1 MKKYN
6 RLRKWRKKIR
16 NRKPEVKGNLSY
28 NGEFFGNLTN
38 VKIDIKA
45 ERKPLI
51 TELAVSYKIPDLIP
65 EKIYPTLS
73 LELNRC
79 LRCLDCGTNKTIK
92 LYICDIG
99 SEKAYF
105 CENCKNE
112 VEKDLEEKYK
122 FPVKLRSHDYYVEK
136 EKTRREKEW
145 KDIKDDCGKYDYYY
159 IEKVRNIGVCQNL
172 QNKK

>member
-6 RLRKWRKKIR
+6 KLRIWRKKIK
-16 NRKPEVKGNLSY
+16 NRKRQLKNTISFDG
-28 NGEFFGNLTN
+28 
-38 VKIDIKA
+38 K
-45 ERKPLI
+45 
-51 TELAVSYKIPDLIP
+51 P
-65 EKIYPTLS
+65 EKLYPTLSLS

-79 LRCLDCGTNKTIK
+79 LRCLDYGTNKTIK

-99 SEKAYF
+99 AEKAYF

-122 FPVKLRSHDYYVEK
+122 FPVKLRSYDYYVEK

-159 IEKVRNIGVCQNL
+159 IEKARNIGVCQNL
-172 QNKK
+172 QSKK